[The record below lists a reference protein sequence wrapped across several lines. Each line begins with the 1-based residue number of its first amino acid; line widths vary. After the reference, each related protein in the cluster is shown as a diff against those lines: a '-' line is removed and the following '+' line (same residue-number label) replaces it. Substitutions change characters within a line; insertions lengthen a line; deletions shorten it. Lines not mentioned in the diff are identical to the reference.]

1 MYRRMQ
7 CHVCHEKTSEVCLRS
22 DMEISKVTYVFV
34 FFVSLLD
41 LEKSVTFKNRFAQLF
56 GAAAGVA
63 VFIFITGHV
72 PR

>member
-1 MYRRMQ
+1 MYVIKRLQ
-7 CHVCHEKTSEVCLRS
+7 KYV
-22 DMEISKVTYVFV
+22 SKVTWRSQKYKLGNYLPYVFV

-41 LEKSVTFKNRFAQLF
+41 LEKSMTFKNRFAQLF
-56 GAAAGVA
+56 GAPAGVT

>member
-1 MYRRMQ
+1 MYVIKRLQ
-7 CHVCHEKTSEVCLRS
+7 KYV
-22 DMEISKVTYVFV
+22 SKVTWRSQKYKLGNYLTYVFV

-41 LEKSVTFKNRFAQLF
+41 LEKSMTFKNRFAQLF

>member
-1 MYRRMQ
+1 
-7 CHVCHEKTSEVCLRS
+7 
-22 DMEISKVTYVFV
+22 MEISKVTYVFV

-56 GAAAGVA
+56 GAPAGVT
-63 VFIFITGHV
+63 VFIFITEHV